1 MYLYILGR
9 PHSGSTILNILLGN
23 SASVVSVGQL
33 VSDIGKSENFCGCGA
48 AIGDCPFWC
57 EVRRRVEAKGVPWGE
72 ATAASMGQAH
82 VKWLPRTWW
91 AGPGSAYFDR
101 LALITRALEDAITG
115 AAGKPVLCDSSKE
128 ATRALFL
135 MKFVPEAR
143 MIFLVRDPRSA
154 IASHYWR
161 FQSEQRFHFLR
172 KNHFLPRWM
181 GPIVLTL
188 AAASWTIGNLLGEL
202 AVRVAP
208 ERVLILRYED
218 LRDRPKE
225 ALERIAQAFG
235 IDFGDVREMLD
246 RGAVVEIGHN
256 IGGNQVRL
264 EQDVRFDPNK
274 ERTRPRL
281 PRWLD
286 RVTVALCWPLMRRY
300 GYGGADAS
308 GPKAGSG
315 SPAGRGVPTISR
327 S

>member
-9 PHSGSTILNILLGN
+9 PHSGSTILNIVLGN

-33 VSDIGKSENFCGCGA
+33 VSDIGKPENYCGCGSSIA
-48 AIGDCPFWC
+48 TCPFWRD
-57 EVRRRVEAKGVPWGE
+57 VRLRVEADGIPWGE
-72 ATAASMGQAH
+72 ATTASMAQAH
-82 VKWLPRTWW
+82 VKWLWRTWS
-91 AGPGSAYFDR
+91 AGPANAYFLR
-101 LALITRALEDAITG
+101 LAAITRSIADAIT
-115 AAGKPVLCDSSKE
+115 ATAGKPVLCDSSKE

-135 MKFVPEAR
+135 MKYYPGAR

-161 FQSEQRFHFLR
+161 FRSESRFHFLR

-188 AAASWTIGNLLGEL
+188 AAASWTVGNLLGEL

-225 ALERIAQAFG
+225 ALADIARAFK
-235 IDFGDVREMLD
+235 IEFGDVREMLD

-264 EQDVRFDPNK
+264 EQEVRFDPNK

-281 PRWLD
+281 PRWLEL
-286 RVTVALCWPLMRRY
+286 VTVSLCWPLMRRY
-300 GYGGADAS
+300 GYHVRNPSDPSAGSSSAAS
-308 GPKAGSG
+308 G
-315 SPAGRGVPTISR
+315 VPNASR

>member
-9 PHSGSTILNILLGN
+9 PHSGSTILNIILCN

-48 AIGDCPFWC
+48 TVAACPFWRA
-57 EVRRRVEAKGVPWGE
+57 VRLRVEAAGIPWNE

-82 VKWLPRTWW
+82 VKWLWRTWW
-91 AGPGSAYFDR
+91 AGPRSVYFNR
-101 LALITRALEDAITG
+101 LAAITRALDQAIT
-115 AAGKPVLCDSSKE
+115 ATAGKSVLCNSSKE

-135 MKFVPEAR
+135 MKFYPDAR

-161 FQSEQRFHFLR
+161 FQSESRFHFLR
-172 KNHFLPRWM
+172 RNHFLPRWM
-181 GPIVLTL
+181 GPVVLTL
-188 AAASWTIGNLLGEL
+188 AAASWTVGNVLAEL

-218 LRDRPKE
+218 LRDRPKD
-225 ALERIAQAFG
+225 ALASIASAFG

-246 RGAVVEIGHN
+246 RGAVVEVGHN

-274 ERTRPRL
+274 ERSRPRL
-281 PRWLD
+281 PRWLE
-286 RVTVALCWPLMRRY
+286 RITVALCWPLMRRY
-300 GYGGADAS
+300 GYDARS
-308 GPKAGSG
+308 SSDPAAGSS
-315 SPAGRGVPTISR
+315 SPAGRVPTTSR

>member
-9 PHSGSTILNILLGN
+9 PHSGSTILNIILGN

-33 VSDIGKSENFCGCGA
+33 VSDIGKSENLCGCGSTIA
-48 AIGDCPFWC
+48 TCPFWH
-57 EVRRRVEAKGVPWGE
+57 EVRSRVETDGIPWDK
-72 ATAASMGQAH
+72 ATGASMGQAH
-82 VKWLPRTWW
+82 VKWLWRTWW
-91 AGPGSAYFDR
+91 AGPTSAHFTR
-101 LALITRALEDAITG
+101 LAAITRSIAGAITNT
-115 AAGKPVLCDSSKE
+115 AGKPVLCDSSKE

-135 MKFVPEAR
+135 MKYYPEAR

-161 FQSEQRFHFLR
+161 FQSEGRFHFLR

-188 AAASWTIGNLLGEL
+188 AAASWTVGNLLGEL

-225 ALERIAQAFG
+225 TLADLAQTFG
-235 IDFGDVREMLD
+235 IEFGDVREMLD

-264 EQDVRFDPNK
+264 EHDVRFDPHK
-274 ERTRPRL
+274 ERTRPQV
-281 PRWLD
+281 PRWLEWI
-286 RVTVALCWPLMRRY
+286 TVSLCWPLMRRY
-300 GYGGADAS
+300 GYHVSSSS
-308 GPKAGSG
+308 GPSPRSS
-315 SPAGRGVPTISR
+315 SPAGGVPTTSG

>member
-23 SASVVSVGQL
+23 GASAVSVGQL
-33 VSDIGKSENFCGCGA
+33 VSDIGKSENFCSCGA
-48 AIGDCPFWC
+48 RIGACPFWC
-57 EVRRRVEAKGVPWGE
+57 EVRRQVEAAGFPWDE
-72 ATAASMGQAH
+72 VTAASMEQAH
-82 VKWLPRTWW
+82 VKWLWRTWL
-91 AGPGSAYFDR
+91 AGPHDAHFTRLSAM
-101 LALITRALEDAITG
+101 TRAVEQAITTT
-115 AAGKPVLCDSSKE
+115 AGKPVLCDSSKE

-135 MKFVPEAR
+135 MKYYPSAR

-154 IASHYWR
+154 IGSHYWR
-161 FQSEQRFHFLR
+161 FQSESRFHFLR

-225 ALERIAQAFG
+225 TLARITDAFG
-235 IDFGDVREMLD
+235 IDFGDVRDMLD

-274 ERTRPRL
+274 ERTRPPL
-281 PRWLD
+281 PRWLE
-286 RVTVALCWPLMRRY
+286 RMTTALCWPLLRRY
-300 GYGGADAS
+300 GYEIRNPSDLS
-308 GPKAGSG
+308 SG
-315 SPAGRGVPTISR
+315 SNSSPGGVPTTSR